1 VIPAAKSPLFEAWF
15 GRHVSQR
22 LRGAFSGLYL
32 AGGEHVLHAATGAQ
46 LWLGN
51 HSSWW
56 DPLVAYH
63 LSREHFALDGHA
75 MMDAK
80 NLRRLPFFARI
91 GAFGV
96 DLDDPADGA
105 RSLRYAA
112 RLLDGP
118 RRMVLVFPQGKERT
132 STIRPLGFRPGSG
145 ELARLAPRATV
156 IPFAIRYEH
165 AGEEKPRLYVR
176 FGPPVPVGAAKAERA
191 PELIRARQEQAVIAL
206 LDGIDADLCAGHE
219 DAFTPLFL
227 DRPAQDSL
235 ATAALGWLVGPRT
248 KVDKSGDKKG

>member
-1 VIPAAKSPLFEAWF
+1 MIPAAKSPLFEAWF
-15 GRHVSQR
+15 GRHVRQR
-22 LRGAFSGLYL
+22 IRGHFSGLYL
-32 AGGEHVLHAATGAQ
+32 AGGEHVLHAATGPQ
-46 LWLGN
+46 LWVGN
-51 HSSWW
+51 HSAWW

-75 MMDAK
+75 MMDAR

-145 ELARLAPRATV
+145 ELARLAPKAQV
-156 IPFAIRYEH
+156 IPFGLRYEQ
-165 AGEEKPRLYVR
+165 AAEEKPRVYVR
-176 FGPPVPVGAAKAERA
+176 FGPPVPVSAVKAERA
-191 PELIRARQEQAVIAL
+191 PELIRGQQEQAVVGL
-206 LDGIDADLCAGHE
+206 LDRIDADLCAGVE
-219 DAFTPLFL
+219 DAFTPLFI
-227 DRPAQDSL
+227 DRPSEDSL
-235 ATAALGWLVGPRT
+235 ATAALGWLVGPRGVT
-248 KVDKSGDKKG
+248 DRQADKKG